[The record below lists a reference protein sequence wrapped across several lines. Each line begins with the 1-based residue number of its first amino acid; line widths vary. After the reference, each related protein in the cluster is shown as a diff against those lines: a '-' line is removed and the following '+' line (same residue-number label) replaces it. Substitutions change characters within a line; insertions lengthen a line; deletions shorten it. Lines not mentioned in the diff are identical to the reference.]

1 LPNLFEDESNK
12 RSVEALLK
20 QLMLMKIMEDVHK
33 VILQYKP
40 KKKKKKRRRRRRSNS
55 EAIRPNSLS
64 PSMLSKA

>member
-33 VILQYKP
+33 VILHYIPKE
-40 KKKKKKRRRRRRSNS
+40 KKKKEEEEE
-55 EAIRPNSLS
+55 EAIVK
-64 PSMLSKA
+64 PSGPTLCHHPC